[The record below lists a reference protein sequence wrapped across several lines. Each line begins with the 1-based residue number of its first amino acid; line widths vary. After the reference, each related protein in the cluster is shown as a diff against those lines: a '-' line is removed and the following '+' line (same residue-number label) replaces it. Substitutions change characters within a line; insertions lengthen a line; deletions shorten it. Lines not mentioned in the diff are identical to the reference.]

1 MADLDILGYAPNGI
15 TGITVEQITAKLTG
29 RNFPV
34 SMLDIDSILDDA
46 LGQLNLYAPVT
57 MFAVF
62 ETVADQQDYY
72 IFDPDDTVTAGFAER
87 ATAIREVYWNPTTDF
102 FDISVF
108 SPGWTEFNQV
118 LLLATS
124 NFHQPSQLMI
134 LRAKISKWKDQ
145 FGNQGS
151 DILGAIG
158 EASSVLRL
166 YPTPADTG
174 IKVLVEYAA
183 GTTLELVAAAQIDPL
198 MEWVCHYAA
207 DALANKYASTAGIS
221 LLGFVDSTA
230 AMRYWQNKA
239 EKYKAEALEKQGGLH
254 GEVLRS

>member
-1 MADLDILGYAPNGI
+1 
-15 TGITVEQITAKLTG
+15 LTG

-34 SMLDIDSILDDA
+34 SMLDIASILDDA

-72 IFDPDDTVTAGFAER
+72 IFDPEDTVTSGFAER
-87 ATAIREVYWNPTTDF
+87 ATAIRQVFWNPTTDF
-102 FDISVF
+102 FDISIF

-134 LRAKISKWKDQ
+134 LRSKISKWKDQ
-145 FGNQGS
+145 FGDQGS
-151 DILGAIG
+151 DIIGAIG
-158 EASSVLRL
+158 EAGSVLRL
-166 YPTPADTG
+166 YPTPTDTG
-174 IKVLVEYAA
+174 TKVLVEYAA
-183 GTTLELVAAAQIDPL
+183 GTTLALVAASQVSAL

-207 DALANKYASTAGIS
+207 DALANKYDSTAGVT
-221 LLGFVDSTA
+221 LLGFADSTT
-230 AMRYWQNKA
+230 AMKYWQNKA
-239 EKYKAEALEKQGGLH
+239 ENYKAEAQSKQGGLH